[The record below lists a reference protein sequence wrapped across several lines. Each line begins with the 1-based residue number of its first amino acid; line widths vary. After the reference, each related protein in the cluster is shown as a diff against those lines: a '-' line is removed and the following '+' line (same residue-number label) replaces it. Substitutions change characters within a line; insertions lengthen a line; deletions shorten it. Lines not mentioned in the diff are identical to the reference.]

1 MQLIG
6 RDVSHKTLSYL
17 VAELEFLGFIDGVE
31 WKGQGETEFDFY
43 MSASNF
49 MLVYP
54 RLLKGYEALPN
65 FTIG

>member
-17 VAELEFLGFIDGVE
+17 VAELELLGFIDGVE
-31 WKGQGETEFDFY
+31 RKGQGGTVFGFY

-49 MLVYP
+49 ILIYP
-54 RLLKGYEALPN
+54 RLLKGYETLPN